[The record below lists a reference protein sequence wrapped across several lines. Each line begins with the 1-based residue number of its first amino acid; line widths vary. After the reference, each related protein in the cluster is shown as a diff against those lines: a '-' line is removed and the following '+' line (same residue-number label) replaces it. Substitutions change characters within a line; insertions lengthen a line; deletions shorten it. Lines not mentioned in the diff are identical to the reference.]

1 MTPLKELSSHIDKT
15 LELWRYSADKSNNG
29 LQFEGA
35 PEVRKAVF
43 GVDACAAL
51 FRKAAEAQADF
62 VFVHHGMSWGS
73 SLKRIQGIDASRLGV
88 LAKNSISLYA
98 AHLPLD
104 AHPKLGNNAVI
115 AKLLDLQGVHPFAE
129 YSGAK
134 IGCQGEL
141 RAPSS
146 PLELANSLDMKL
158 PSNGA
163 FRIFGSDS
171 RKIKRVG
178 VVSGGG
184 CWPELMDEM
193 LDDGVEC
200 LITGE
205 VEHEAWNAIME
216 AGVPVVAMGH
226 YRSETTGVL
235 ALKEE
240 IENRFSL
247 PCEFI
252 DLPSGL

>member
-1 MTPLKELSSHIDKT
+1 
-15 LELWRYSADKSNNG
+15 
-29 LQFEGA
+29 
-35 PEVRKAVF
+35 
-43 GVDACAAL
+43 
-51 FRKAAEAQADF
+51 
-62 VFVHHGMSWGS
+62 
-73 SLKRIQGIDASRLGV
+73 
-88 LAKNSISLYA
+88 
-98 AHLPLD
+98 
-104 AHPKLGNNAVI
+104 
-115 AKLLDLQGVHPFAE
+115 
-129 YSGAK
+129 
-134 IGCQGEL
+134 
-141 RAPSS
+141 
-146 PLELANSLDMKL
+146 
-158 PSNGA
+158 
-163 FRIFGSDS
+163 
-171 RKIKRVG
+171 
-178 VVSGGG
+178 
-184 CWPELMDEM
+184 MDEM